1 MGEHGPGGTRGGHGG
16 DTGGTRGGHEQDISF
31 ISSVKIGNG
40 GY

>member
-1 MGEHGPGGTRGGHGG
+1 MEEGGTWGEHGPGGTRGGHK
-16 DTGGTRGGHEQDISF
+16 QDISF